1 MELPMQLTKSLLV
14 LLALVGTAVWADD
27 AKKKAPPTLSTEE
40 QDFYWKA
47 AAGGLFEVEAA
58 KLAIHHAGNPD
69 VKTLAAELLKD
80 HQKASQELTAIGE
93 AKGMSTPAHLTKE
106 QNESLEKLKG
116 ATGATF
122 DKTYVDL
129 MVEDHPKDISLF
141 EKESESG
148 KDSQL
153 KAFAKEKLPAL
164 KRHLEHA
171 KSLQQKTRK

>member
-1 MELPMQLTKSLLV
+1 MQLTKRLFALSV
-14 LLALVGTAVWADD
+14 LVGAAAWADD
-27 AKKKAPPTLSTEE
+27 AKKKAPPTLSSEE

-58 KLAIHHAGNPD
+58 KLAIHQASNPD

-106 QNESLEKLKG
+106 QNQSLEKLKG

-122 DKTYVDL
+122 
-129 MVEDHPKDISLF
+129 
-141 EKESESG
+141 SG
-148 KDSQL
+148 
-153 KAFAKEKLPAL
+153 LPAGRSAVQCL
-164 KRHLEHA
+164 SK
-171 KSLQQKTRK
+171 KNTSSLLRRIRVTGIS